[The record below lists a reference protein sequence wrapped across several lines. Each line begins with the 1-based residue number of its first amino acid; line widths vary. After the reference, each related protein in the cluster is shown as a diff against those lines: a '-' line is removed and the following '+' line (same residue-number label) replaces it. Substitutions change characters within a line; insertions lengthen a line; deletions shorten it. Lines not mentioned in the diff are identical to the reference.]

1 MQLYNTLTRRKE
13 PFEPQHDPISMY
25 VCGITPYDDAH
36 LGHAMS
42 IIVFDVLRRYL
53 EWSGRA
59 VRLVYN
65 FTDIDDKMIARAH
78 RLGISVPELAG
89 QQIDRFQQEWREL
102 NIRAADVHPRA
113 TQEIEKMQEVI
124 SGLIQKDAAY
134 PAAGDVYFRVQSPPD
149 YGKLSNRSLDDM
161 IAGARIEQN
170 SHKAHPMDFAL
181 WKGAKPGEPAWD
193 SPWGPGRPG
202 WHIECSAMAL
212 RYLGEQIDLHGGGM
226 DLIFPHHENEIA
238 QSEGYT
244 GQAPFVTHWV
254 HNAMMQLGGEKMSKS
269 LGNIISL
276 RQGLDQYGADGLRL
290 FILNGHYRSPLTY
303 SEESLVASARGAER
317 LRIAASVTLP
327 DGDGDFDVDASRAR
341 FRAAMDD
348 DLSTPQALAVLFD
361 LAHELN
367 RAATGGRPAGAT
379 LALLRELGSVLGL
392 RFEAREQ
399 GALAAPFIDL
409 LVDVRRR
416 LRDAKQYELADQ
428 VRDDLLANGV
438 VLEDSRDGTQWRTA
452 APSLETVREANPA
465 TAADATGPNG
475 PLRPELKG
483 KEADTLRF

>member
-1 MQLYNTLTRRKE
+1 MQLYNTLTRVKSE
-13 PFEPQHDPISMY
+13 FQPQNDPITMY
-25 VCGITPYDDAH
+25 VCGVTPYDDAH

-42 IIVFDVLRRYL
+42 IVVFDVLRRYL
-53 EWSGRA
+53 EWTGRA

-78 RLGISVPELAG
+78 RLGISVPELAA
-89 QQIDRFQQEWREL
+89 QQIDRFQQQWREL

-113 TQEIEKMQEVI
+113 TQEIEKMQEII
-124 SGLIQKDAAY
+124 SGLIEKDAAY
-134 PAAGDVYFRVQSPPD
+134 AADGDVYFRVESPPD

-170 SHKAHPMDFAL
+170 SLKAHPMDFTL
-181 WKGAKPGEPAWD
+181 WKGAKPDEPAWD

-238 QSEGYT
+238 QSET
-244 GQAPFVTHWV
+244 FTDAPPFVTHWV
-254 HNAMMQLGGEKMSKS
+254 HNAMMQLGDEKMSKS

-276 RQGLDQYGADGLRL
+276 REGLDHYGADGLRL
-290 FILNGHYRSPLTY
+290 FILGGHYRSPLTY

-317 LRIAASVTLP
+317 LRIAAAANLP
-327 DGDGDFDVDASRAR
+327 DGGGEFDVAAAR
-341 FRAAMDD
+341 ERFCQAMED
-348 DLSTPQALAVLFD
+348 DLGTPQALAVLFD

-367 RAATGGRPAGAT
+367 RAAADGRPAGAA
-379 LALLRELGSVLGL
+379 LALLRELGGVLGL
-392 RFEAREQ
+392 RFEARQ
-399 GALAAPFIDL
+399 KGAEATPFIDL
-409 LVDVRRR
+409 LVDVRLR
-416 LRDAKQYELADQ
+416 LREAKQYELADQ
-428 VRDDLLANGV
+428 VRDSLQEQGV
-438 VLEDSRDGTQWRTA
+438 VLEDGRDGTSWRA
-452 APSLETVREANPA
+452 AEPVLQAPSAPANDGDEAP
-465 TAADATGPNG
+465 TS
-475 PLRPELKG
+475 